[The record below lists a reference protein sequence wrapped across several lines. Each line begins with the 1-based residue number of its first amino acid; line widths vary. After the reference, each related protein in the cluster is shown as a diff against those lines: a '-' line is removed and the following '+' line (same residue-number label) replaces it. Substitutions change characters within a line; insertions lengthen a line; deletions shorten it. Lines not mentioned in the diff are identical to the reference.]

1 MLPPDMCRVRV
12 QFIRCFG
19 FDWFILRYKL
29 LVGRSFAGNVAV
41 LFDRGSN
48 VTPQIIS
55 DIESSAESDARIVRI
70 LQLQLNSVEARLS
83 GLKIFLGED
92 VSNTTQQVRYRCE
105 IKAALKSGQKLQ
117 LVMFNTGLHIC
128 VADAAARLV
137 REIRRSRLGPL
148 SRTR

>member
-1 MLPPDMCRVRV
+1 MLPSDMCRVRV
-12 QFIRCFG
+12 QFFRCFG

-29 LVGRSFAGNVAV
+29 LVGKSFAGNVAV
-41 LFDRGSN
+41 LFDRGFN

-55 DIESSAESDARIVRI
+55 DIESDAECDARIVRI
-70 LQLQLNSVEARLS
+70 LQLQLTSVEARLS
-83 GLKIFLGED
+83 SLKIFLGED
-92 VSNTTQQVRYRCE
+92 ESNATQQVRYRCE

-137 REIRRSRLGPL
+137 REIRRSRQGQL